1 LHSSELN
8 KGGLTLKRDP
18 VFENYD
24 YQQQANSLKM
34 TINSIVPAVSAHMRK
49 GRQEQ
54 KEAVAEY
61 PAKVRRQLELII
73 RKLEQIKQP
82 G

>member
-1 LHSSELN
+1 M
-8 KGGLTLKRDP
+8 KRDP

-34 TINSIVPAVSAHMRK
+34 TINWIAPAVSAHMRK
-49 GRQEQ
+49 GRDQG
-54 KEAVAEY
+54 KNGVSEY
-61 PAKVRRQLELII
+61 PEKVVRQLQLII
-73 RKLEQIKQP
+73 AKLQRL

>member
-1 LHSSELN
+1 M
-8 KGGLTLKRDP
+8 KRDP
-18 VFENYD
+18 VFERYS

-49 GRQEQ
+49 GRQQ
-54 KEAVAEY
+54 GKDDVSEY
-61 PAKVRRQLELII
+61 PRKVIRQLELII
-73 RKLEQIKQP
+73 GRLQRM